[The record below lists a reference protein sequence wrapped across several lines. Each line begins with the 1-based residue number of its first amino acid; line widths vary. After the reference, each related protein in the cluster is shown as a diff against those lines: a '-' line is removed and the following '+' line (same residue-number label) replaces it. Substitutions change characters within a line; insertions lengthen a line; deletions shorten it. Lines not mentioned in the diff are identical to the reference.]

1 MHIMHMKPE
10 PGSADHLDPQNAPTE
25 PGEIDARLASRE
37 KTAGRIL
44 IVAIL
49 VFALVLGLAILTAEQ
64 WL

>member
-1 MHIMHMKPE
+1 VPT
-10 PGSADHLDPQNAPTE
+10 DHLDQQNAPTE

-44 IVAIL
+44 IVTIL

>member
-10 PGSADHLDPQNAPTE
+10 PG
-25 PGEIDARLASRE
+25 EIDARLVRRE

-44 IVAIL
+44 IVTIL